1 MFNSTERSVITSCS
15 LGLPSPPC
23 STPWKQP
30 GAEGANDEASSLPIP
45 RQSTELL
52 REATQ
57 QPHEKYA
64 TRQLSTKQ
72 AVTPHVRFLVLIA
85 ATFGLFNA
93 PRLSRTR
100 WCANTCLAYTRCH
113 HQHHPRSTPLADRS
127 PTAAALCPTRA
138 RCTREEGRGYR
149 QLPAQPPSR
158 PHAAKPRTRR
168 VVAQQQ
174 PPQPHRAPP
183 APSPEPR
190 PAATATAKQSL
201 RACAATRRGGRHL
214 PAPSPAGQA
223 NGGGGGGGALPGVPH
238 SEGCA
243 VSATGGQQSA
253 GFFLPLF
260 SIMQAFNL
268 HFSRTSRC
276 NSKMSPQ

>member
-100 WCANTCLAYTRCH
+100 WCANTCLAYTSCH
-113 HQHHPRSTPLADRS
+113 HQHHH
-127 PTAAALCPTRA
+127 AAGGQEPYSSCPVPHSAPHEQGAHA
-138 RCTREEGRGYR
+138 RKAVVTDSS
-149 QLPAQPPSR
+149 PPS
-158 PHAAKPRTRR
+158 H
-168 VVAQQQ
+168 
-174 PPQPHRAPP
+174 P
-183 APSPEPR
+183 AVPTP
-190 PAATATAKQSL
+190 
-201 RACAATRRGGRHL
+201 
-214 PAPSPAGQA
+214 PSPAP
-223 NGGGGGGGALPGVPH
+223 GG
-238 SEGCA
+238 
-243 VSATGGQQSA
+243 
-253 GFFLPLF
+253 
-260 SIMQAFNL
+260 
-268 HFSRTSRC
+268 
-276 NSKMSPQ
+276 